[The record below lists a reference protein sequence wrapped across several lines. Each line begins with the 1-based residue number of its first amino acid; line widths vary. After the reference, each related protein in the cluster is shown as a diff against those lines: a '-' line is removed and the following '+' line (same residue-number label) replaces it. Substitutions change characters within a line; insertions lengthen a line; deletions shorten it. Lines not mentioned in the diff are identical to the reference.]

1 MQLGWIDF
9 SKTERSKVLSVLDLL
24 QKKGTLDELGIAP
37 VRDGFAN
44 RFFPGTSTIQTRA
57 KYFLIIPYAF
67 KELERSGETNLSVL
81 TKALSALE
89 KSCGESF
96 LVQNYKEQR
105 VIGSVALKNGGWVK
119 RPPSDVYWA
128 GLKRYGIFLY
138 KDLSIKE
145 CLRYIAQFNAE
156 KGNTV
161 KLGNR
166 NDNAEEHECDDRD
179 AGGSRKIQFWN
190 IPTYNKDWQLEL
202 SMSLTS
208 DEAKFLKSRIIENC
222 KGSMIEFILSNNMT
236 EVLECKSFDDLELII
251 HRFPDYMQKDYYL
264 ALDFSHFMYV
274 LRTLYN
280 VIISDGQNTEAN
292 NELERLRDDFAEY
305 ATVDLNAIIESLG
318 IGTNKMLVN
327 FLYQTQSYMS
337 NSDIEGLTKCIRERE
352 IFLKG
357 ESRAK
362 TNHAGEFPLDVWF
375 GGRYLDYRFYNA
387 QIIIRDI
394 FEGEVSQYA

>member
-24 QKKGTLDELGIAP
+24 QEKGTLDELGIAP

-96 LVQNYKEQR
+96 LVQNYKEQG

-190 IPTYNKDWQLEL
+190 IPTYSKDWQLEL

-236 EVLECKSFDDLELII
+236 EVLECKSFDDLERII
-251 HRFPDYMQKDYYL
+251 HKFPDYMQRDYYL

-280 VIISDGQNTEAN
+280 VIISDGQNVKATE
-292 NELERLRDDFAEY
+292 EFERVREGIAEY
-305 ATVDLNAIIESLG
+305 ADVDLNAIIDTLG
-318 IGTNKMLVN
+318 ISANKMLVN
-327 FLYQTQSYMS
+327 FLYQTQNYMS
-337 NSDIEGLTKCIRERE
+337 KSDVEGLTKCIRDRE

-375 GGRYLDYRFYNA
+375 GGGYLDYRFYNA

-394 FEGEVSQYA
+394 FEGEVA